1 MSKTAVKRMRMRN
14 CFSINRGY
22 YQLKQGD
29 LPGGMAGTKTASR
42 DRRFRR
48 ARRDVDELR
57 EGCQRD
63 HIPLE
68 ENCILI
74 HSWRSP

>member
-48 ARRDVDELR
+48 ARRDVDEL
-57 EGCQRD
+57 
-63 HIPLE
+63 
-68 ENCILI
+68 
-74 HSWRSP
+74 